1 MRAPTRSRV
10 IVVSG
15 RILLVFL
22 LFGVAGCLISR
33 TWIGAFVYSL
43 CAVIAFVIT
52 RRDKGVRASAA
63 APAVDPL
70 RARTKGA
77 GT

>member
-52 RRDKGVRASAA
+52 RRERSICASAA
-63 APAVDPL
+63 APAVGSR